1 MPTWA
6 ATLLVGFCTVLTNL
20 IVTAFYFGKLAQRV
34 ESNEKELDRQAKDLG
49 DKIDHQADDMR
60 NQWGHIGDLR
70 ADMGKVKGKLGV
82 NGA

>member
-1 MPTWA
+1 MPSWA
-6 ATLLVGFCTVLTNL
+6 ATLLVGACTVLTNL
-20 IVTAFYFGKLAQRV
+20 IVTAFYFGKLSQRV
-34 ESNEKELDRQAKDLG
+34 ESNEKEMDRQGKELAAKL
-49 DKIDHQADDMR
+49 DHQADDMR